1 MILFSSENV
10 LIDDIGT
17 PEPSLPPEP
26 SASGSPNQPEQQ
38 YSLSISGELAV
49 MGMTLDEYRRK
60 WQEQTAHDE
69 SMLYKITVI
78 IF

>member
-17 PEPSLPPEP
+17 PEPSLPPQP
-26 SASGSPNQPEQQ
+26 SASGPSNQPEQQ

>member
-17 PEPSLPPEP
+17 PEPSQPPEP
-26 SASGSPNQPEQQ
+26 STSGPPNQPEQQ

-49 MGMTLDEYRRK
+49 MGMTLDEYKRK

-78 IF
+78 F